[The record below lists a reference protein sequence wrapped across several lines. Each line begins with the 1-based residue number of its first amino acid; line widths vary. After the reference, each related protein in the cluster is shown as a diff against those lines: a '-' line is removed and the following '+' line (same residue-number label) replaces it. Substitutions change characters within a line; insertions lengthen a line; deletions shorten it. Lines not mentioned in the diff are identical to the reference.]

1 MKPGCF
7 LIAMSVLCL
16 LPVGCDAGKSVKEE
30 VVERSAEFAP
40 GGRLTIVNV
49 NGDVTITSW
58 DRHEVKLK
66 AVKRARAESEDAARS
81 LLEKT
86 TVQFDRTDQRLDIR
100 TEAPKKP
107 GRNRNVSVAYTVTV
121 PKEIDLELKTVNGTI
136 DVKDISGA
144 VDAKTTNGRIGLSGI
159 VGAIQ
164 AKTTNGKIG
173 LLEVLGPI
181 NAKTANGSIKAE
193 VGGSGEQQYEIRA
206 ATTNGGIEVT
216 LPKGLKA
223 NLKASTVN
231 GKINTDFP
239 VTVTVKGLISKSVD
253 GVINGGGELIHLK
266 TVNGSIRLKER

>member
-1 MKPGCF
+1 MKPVPI
-7 LIAMSVLCL
+7 LIAMFIFSLA
-16 LPVGCDAGKSVKEE
+16 PAGCGAGKRVEEE
-30 VVERSAEFAP
+30 VFERTVEFSP
-40 GGRLTIVNV
+40 WGRLTIVNV
-49 NGDVTITSW
+49 NGDITVNSW
-58 DRHEVKLK
+58 DRHEVEMK
-66 AVKRARAESEDAARS
+66 AVKRARAENEDEARM

-86 TVQFDRTDQRLDIR
+86 TVQFDRTEQGIDIR
-100 TEAPKKP
+100 TAAPKKP

-121 PKEIDLELKTVNGTI
+121 PVEIDLEMKTVNGTI
-136 DVKDISGA
+136 VVKDVSGA
-144 VDAKTTNGRIGLSGI
+144 VDTKTTNGRIGLTGI
-159 VGAIQ
+159 VGSIQ

-193 VGGSGEQQYEIRA
+193 VGGSGEQQHEIRA

-216 LPKGLKA
+216 LPEGLKA

-239 VTVTVKGLISKSVD
+239 VTVKGLVSKSVD
-253 GVINGGGELIHLK
+253 GVINGGGRLIHLK

>member
-1 MKPGCF
+1 MKPVPI
-7 LIAMSVLCL
+7 LIAMFIFSLA
-16 LPVGCDAGKSVKEE
+16 PAGCDAGKRVEEE

-40 GGRLTIVNV
+40 GGRITIVNV
-49 NGDVTITSW
+49 NGDITIGSW
-58 DRHEVKLK
+58 DRHEVRMK
-66 AVKRARAESEDAARS
+66 AVKRARAKSEDAARM

-86 TVQFDRTDQRLDIR
+86 TVQFDRTEQGIDIR
-100 TEAPKKP
+100 TAAPKKP
-107 GRNRNVSVAYTVTV
+107 GRNRNVSVAYTVTI
-121 PKEIDLELKTVNGTI
+121 PDEIDLELKTVNGRV
-136 DVKDISGA
+136 DVDDVSGA
-144 VDAKTTNGRIGLSGI
+144 VDAKTTNGRIDLKRITGS
-159 VGAIQ
+159 IQ

-173 LLEVLGPI
+173 LREVLGPI
-181 NAKTANGSIKAE
+181 NAKTANGSIKAA
-193 VGGSGEQQYEIRA
+193 VGGSGEQQHEIRA

-239 VTVTVKGLISKSVD
+239 VTVKGLISKSVD

>member
-1 MKPGCF
+1 MKPVPI
-7 LIAMSVLCL
+7 LIAMFIFSLT
-16 LPVGCDAGKSVKEE
+16 PAGCDAGKRVEEE
-30 VVERSAEFAP
+30 VVERSVEFAP
-40 GGRLTIVNV
+40 GGRITIVNV
-49 NGDVTITSW
+49 NGDITVNSW
-58 DRHEVKLK
+58 DRHEVKMK
-66 AVKRARAESEDAARS
+66 AFKRARAESEDAARM

-86 TVQFDRTDQRLDIR
+86 AVQFERTDEGIDIR
-100 TEAPKKP
+100 TDAPKTP

-121 PKEIDLELKTVNGTI
+121 PKEIDLEMKTVNGTI
-136 DVKDISGA
+136 EVKDISGA
-144 VDAKTTNGRIGLSGI
+144 VDAKTTNGRIGLTGI
-159 VGAIQ
+159 VGTIQ

-181 NAKTANGSIKAE
+181 RAKTTNGSIKAE
-193 VGGSGEQQYEIRA
+193 VGGSGEQQHEIRA

-216 LPKGLKA
+216 LPKGLNA

-239 VTVTVKGLISKSVD
+239 VTVKGLISKSVD

>member
-1 MKPGCF
+1 MKPVSF
-7 LIAMSVLCL
+7 LIVMFSLCLMSVD
-16 LPVGCDAGKSVKEE
+16 CDAGKSVKEE

-66 AVKRARAESEDAARS
+66 AVKRARAESEEAARL

-86 TVQFDRTDQRLDIR
+86 TVRFDRTEQGIDIR
-100 TEAPKKP
+100 TDAPKKP
-107 GRNRNVSVAYTVTV
+107 GRNRNVSVVYTVTV
-121 PKEIDLELKTVNGTI
+121 PDEIDLELKTVNGTI

-144 VDAKTTNGRIGLSGI
+144 VDAKTTNGRIGLTGI
-159 VGAIQ
+159 VGSIH

-173 LLEVLGPI
+173 LSDVLGPI
-181 NAKTANGSIKAE
+181 NAKTTNGSIKVA
-193 VGGSGEQQYEIRA
+193 VGGSGEQQHEIRA

-216 LPKGLKA
+216 LPRGLKA

-239 VTVTVKGLISKSVD
+239 VTVKGLISKSVD
-253 GVINGGGELIHLK
+253 GVINGGGELTHLK

>member
-1 MKPGCF
+1 MKSISIT
-7 LIAMSVLCL
+7 IAISGLCL
-16 LPVGCDAGKSVKEE
+16 LPVGCDAGKIVEEE
-30 VVERSAEFAP
+30 VLERSVELAL

-49 NGDVTITSW
+49 NGDVSVSSW
-58 DRHEVKLK
+58 DRLEVKMK
-66 AVKRARAESEDAARS
+66 AVKRARAESAEEAR
-81 LLEKT
+81 LLLDKT
-86 TVQFDRTDQRLDIR
+86 TVQFERTEEGIDIR
-100 TEAPKKP
+100 TDAPKKP

-136 DVKDISGA
+136 EVKDISGA
-144 VDAKTTNGRIGLSGI
+144 VDAKTTNGRIGLTGI

-181 NAKTANGSIKAE
+181 NAKTTNGSIEVA
-193 VGGSGEQQYEIRA
+193 VGGSGEQQHEFRA
-206 ATTNGGIEVT
+206 ATTNGSIEVT

-239 VTVTVKGLISKSVD
+239 VTVKGLISKSVD

>member
-1 MKPGCF
+1 MKPVPI
-7 LIAMSVLCL
+7 LIAMFIFSLA
-16 LPVGCDAGKSVKEE
+16 PAGCDAGKRVEEE
-30 VVERSAEFAP
+30 VVERSVEFSP
-40 GGRLTIVNV
+40 RGRITIVNV
-49 NGDVTITSW
+49 NGDITIGSW
-58 DRHEVKLK
+58 DRHEVKMK
-66 AVKRARAESEDAARS
+66 AVKRARAESEEEARL

-86 TVQFDRTDQRLDIR
+86 TVLFERTDEGIDIR
-100 TEAPKKP
+100 TDAPKKP

-121 PKEIDLELKTVNGTI
+121 PKEIDLEMKTVNGTI
-136 DVKDISGA
+136 EVKDISGA
-144 VDAKTTNGRIGLSGI
+144 VDAKTTNGRIDLKRI
-159 VGAIQ
+159 TGAIQ

-181 NAKTANGSIKAE
+181 NAKTANGSIKAG
-193 VGGSGEQQYEIRA
+193 VGGSGEQQHEIRA

-216 LPKGLKA
+216 LPKDLKA

>member
-1 MKPGCF
+1 MNPVPI
-7 LIAMSVLCL
+7 LIVMFSLCL
-16 LPVGCDAGKSVKEE
+16 LSVSCDAGKRVEEE
-30 VVERSAEFAP
+30 VVERSVEFAS
-40 GGRLTIVNV
+40 GGRITIVNV
-49 NGDVTITSW
+49 NGDISVNTW
-58 DRHEVKLK
+58 DRYEVRMK
-66 AVKRARAESEDAARS
+66 AVKRARAESEVEARL

-86 TVQFDRTDQRLDIR
+86 TVQFDRTEQGIDIR
-100 TEAPKKP
+100 TAAPKKP

-136 DVKDISGA
+136 EVKDISGA
-144 VDAKTTNGRIGLSGI
+144 VDAKTTNGRIELTGI
-159 VGAIQ
+159 VGTIQ

-181 NAKTANGSIKAE
+181 RAKTTNGSIKVA
-193 VGGSGEQQYEIRA
+193 VGGSGEQQHEIRA

-216 LPKGLKA
+216 LPKGLNA

-239 VTVTVKGLISKSVD
+239 LAVKGLISKSVD

-266 TVNGSIRLKER
+266 TVNGSIRLKKR

>member
-1 MKPGCF
+1 MKPVPI
-7 LIAMSVLCL
+7 LIAMFIFSLA
-16 LPVGCDAGKSVKEE
+16 PDGCGAGKRVEEE
-30 VVERSAEFAP
+30 VVERSVEFTP
-40 GGRLTIVNV
+40 GGRVTIVNV
-49 NGDVTITSW
+49 NGDISVNSW
-58 DRHEVKLK
+58 DRHEVKMK
-66 AVKRARAESEDAARS
+66 AVKRARAESEEAARL

-86 TVQFDRTDQRLDIR
+86 TVQFDRTDEGIDIR
-100 TEAPKKP
+100 TDAPKKQ
-107 GRNRNVSVAYTVTV
+107 GRNRSVSVAYTVTV
-121 PKEIDLELKTVNGTI
+121 PREIDVELKTVNGRV
-136 DVKDISGA
+136 DVDDVLGA
-144 VDAKTTNGRIGLSGI
+144 VEAKTSNGRIDLKRITGS
-159 VGAIQ
+159 IQ
-164 AKTTNGKIG
+164 AKTTNGRIG

>member
-1 MKPGCF
+1 MKPVCI
-7 LIAMSVLCL
+7 LIAMFIFSLA
-16 LPVGCDAGKSVKEE
+16 PAGCDAGKSVEEE
-30 VVERSAEFAP
+30 VVERSVEFAP
-40 GGRLTIVNV
+40 GERLTIVNV
-49 NGDVTITSW
+49 NGDISVNSW

-66 AVKRARAESEDAARS
+66 AVKRARAESEEAARL

-86 TVQFDRTDQRLDIR
+86 TVQFDRNEAGVDIR

-107 GRNRNVSVAYTVTV
+107 GRNRNVSVAYAVTV
-121 PKEIDLELKTVNGTI
+121 PKGIDLELKTVNGTI

-181 NAKTANGSIKAE
+181 NAKTTNGSVEVA
-193 VGGSGEQQYEIRA
+193 VGGSGEQQHEFRA

-239 VTVTVKGLISKSVD
+239 ITVKGLISKSVD

>member
-1 MKPGCF
+1 MKPVCI
-7 LIAMSVLCL
+7 LIAISGLCL
-16 LPVGCDAGKSVKEE
+16 LPVGCDAGKSVEKE
-30 VVERSAEFAP
+30 VVERSVEFLP
-40 GGRLTIVNV
+40 EGRLTIVNV
-49 NGDVTITSW
+49 NGDISVSSW
-58 DRHEVKLK
+58 DRNEVKMTAL
-66 AVKRARAESEDAARS
+66 KRARAESEEAARS

-86 TVQFDRTDQRLDIR
+86 TVQFDRTEEGIDIR
-100 TEAPKKP
+100 TDAPKKP

-121 PKEIDLELKTVNGTI
+121 PREIDLELKTVNGSV
-136 DVKDISGA
+136 DVENVSGA
-144 VDAKTTNGRIGLSGI
+144 VDAKTANGRIGLTGI

-164 AKTTNGKIG
+164 ARTTNGEIG
-173 LLEVLGPI
+173 LLEVLGTI

-193 VGGSGEQQYEIRA
+193 VGGSGEQQHEIRA

>member
-1 MKPGCF
+1 MKPVCF
-7 LIAMSVLCL
+7 MIAMSGLCL

-49 NGDVTITSW
+49 NGDIAVNSW
-58 DRHEVKLK
+58 DRNEVKMK
-66 AVKRARAESEDAARS
+66 AVKRARAESEEAARS

-86 TVQFDRTDQRLDIR
+86 TVQFDRNEAGVDIR

-107 GRNRNVSVAYTVTV
+107 GRNRNVSVAYAVTV
-121 PKEIDLELKTVNGTI
+121 PREIDLEMKTVNGTI
-136 DVKDISGA
+136 EVKDISGA
-144 VDAKTTNGRIGLSGI
+144 VDAKTANGRIGLEGI
-159 VGAIQ
+159 TGSIQ
-164 AKTTNGKIG
+164 AGTTNGKIR

-181 NAKTANGSIKAE
+181 NAKTANGSIKVA
-193 VGGSGEQQYEIRA
+193 VGGSGEQQHEISA

-216 LPKGLKA
+216 LPKGLNA

-239 VTVTVKGLISKSVD
+239 VTVTVKGLISKSID

>member
-1 MKPGCF
+1 MKPVPI
-7 LIAMSVLCL
+7 LIAMFIFSLT
-16 LPVGCDAGKSVKEE
+16 PAGCGAGKSVEEE
-30 VVERSAEFAP
+30 VVERSVEFTP
-40 GGRLTIVNV
+40 GGRVTIVNV
-49 NGDVTITSW
+49 NGDITIGSW
-58 DRHEVKLK
+58 DGHEVKMK
-66 AVKRARAESEDAARS
+66 AVKRARAESEEEARL

-86 TVQFDRTDQRLDIR
+86 TVQFDRTEAGIDIR
-100 TEAPKKP
+100 TDALKKQ

-121 PKEIDLELKTVNGTI
+121 PREIDVELKTVNGRV
-136 DVKDISGA
+136 DVDDVSGA
-144 VDAKTTNGRIGLSGI
+144 VEAKTSNGRIDLKRITGS
-159 VGAIQ
+159 IQ

-193 VGGSGEQQYEIRA
+193 VGGSGEQQHEIRA

-239 VTVTVKGLISKSVD
+239 VTVKGLISKSVD